1 MSDSPKLAG
10 VFHLPLAL
18 SPERQ
23 ATFEEEVTAFEGR
36 AEEAIDELL
45 ATVDPDPARRQLDRI
60 VFSAN
65 SVLPK
70 RERRPGRVSLL
81 SAYLVEQVH
90 AEYGDDP
97 ERRRLL
103 VQFALTVAEYADIV
117 DDLVD
122 GDVDPDRETEVLL
135 TLQVLW
141 PLLTRLLARLGE
153 RETLYWTDQ
162 ATLLVGAPVTE
173 RTSEP
178 TAESYRAL
186 VAEQSTLFG
195 FVTGLAA
202 VAAGADDESIARAE
216 RLGELFFEYTQ
227 FLLDCE
233 QYDGAERWNAL
244 AVSSPAAVA
253 EQLREWRTAFE
264 TELSHLSEERA
275 RRVRPLVAVDL
286 AAWEELET
294 DPE

>member
-1 MSDSPKLAG
+1 M
-10 VFHLPLAL
+10 FHLPLDL
-18 SPERQ
+18 SSARR
-23 ATFEEEVTAFEGR
+23 ATFQEEVTAFEGR
-36 AEEAIDELL
+36 AKEAIEELL
-45 ATVDPDPARRQLDRI
+45 ATVEPDPARRQLDRI

-70 RERRPGRVSLL
+70 RTRRPGRVSLL

-103 VQFALTVAEYADIV
+103 VQFALAVAEYADIV

-153 RETLYWTDQ
+153 RETLYWTER

-178 TAESYRAL
+178 SAESYHAL
-186 VAEQSTLFG
+186 VEEQSTLFG

-202 VAAGADDESIARAE
+202 VAAGADDAVERAE
-216 RLGELFFEYTQ
+216 RLGELFFRYTQ

-233 QYDGAERWNAL
+233 QYDGTERWNAL

-253 EQLREWRTAFE
+253 GQLREWREAFE
-264 TELSHLSEERA
+264 TELAHLSDERA
-275 RRVRPLVAVDL
+275 RRLRPLVAVDL
-286 AAWEELET
+286 ATWEGL
-294 DPE
+294 DGASG